1 MAIKVTIR
9 GQGFDNKKQAT
20 EHFTKMLARYA
31 NGQDVTGADFDDLYG
46 LLEKH
51 PRAGEKI
58 GIGIKRI
65 FADWIRDG
73 SRCFWVER
81 LDGTKEDFSIRKC
94 IDAASEDS

>member
-1 MAIKVTIR
+1 MAINVTI
-9 GQGFDNKKQAT
+9 GTTEFKTKTQAT
-20 EHFTKMLARYA
+20 KYFTDMLARYA
-31 NGQDVTGADFDDLYG
+31 NGEDVTGEDLNDLYS

-58 GIGIKRI
+58 GTGIKRI